1 MFKKHKLDNFQYA
14 LIIIFLLATLLIP
27 ILYVAN
33 VSSYLTSKFAWFY
46 VIFALL
52 IIGFFAFILI
62 FNLIKFRHA
71 INLKKRTLSFIK
83 GFFLIF
89 ILCFLLKHFK
99 GTWNLLSSIEES
111 LFISLI
117 MTFSDLM
124 IFKDHIKDESE

>member
-1 MFKKHKLDNFQYA
+1 MIHTYYKYNIYVLLIKEDIMFKKHKLDNFQYA

-71 INLKKRTLSFIK
+71 INRS
-83 GFFLIF
+83 
-89 ILCFLLKHFK
+89 
-99 GTWNLLSSIEES
+99 EERRVG
-111 LFISLI
+111 
-117 MTFSDLM
+117 
-124 IFKDHIKDESE
+124 KECR

>member
-1 MFKKHKLDNFQYA
+1 MFKKHSLDNFQYA
-14 LIIIFLLATLLIP
+14 LITIFLLATVLIP
-27 ILYVAN
+27 ILSIAN

-52 IIGFFAFILI
+52 IIGLFAFILI
-62 FNLIKFRHA
+62 FNLIKFRHV
-71 INLKKRTLSFIK
+71 INFKKRALHFVKGTFI
-83 GFFLIF
+83 IF
-89 ILCFLLKHFK
+89 TLCFLIKYFK